1 MTQQESINRDLET
14 FARSAALSLNVPFV
28 TIALTA
34 GTGDAMSGENGPAR
48 NVAAQ
53 KAVFVEGSW
62 AADHADIDLA
72 GLDNASAVAQNIPF
86 FACVPIRG
94 DAGQTVGTLCCG
106 DSDQRD
112 LSDAEVGMLKSV
124 AAQVAARVQVSEPGP
139 AFAQV

>member
-28 TIALTA
+28 TIALTGA
-34 GTGDAMSGENGPAR
+34 GDAMSSENRPAR

-72 GLDNASAVAQNIPF
+72 ALDNASAVAQNIPF

-124 AAQVAARVQVSEPGP
+124 AAQVAARVQVSEPGS
-139 AFAQV
+139 AFAKV